1 MAKDDPKP
9 PSMDVIDACHK
20 ATKKACPQWSMG
32 HKPEMIC
39 GEAVPSWVKSI
50 PGPKYVVNTD
60 TFKARAPAWGFKPIP
75 MKSKKELSASSSAP
89 GRMPTID
96 QMDNGWNSLS
106 TTKQTPKFSL
116 GTKPAMII
124 GDSVPSWVASIPGP
138 KYDPDPDF
146 YKRRPPSYKIGEKLD
161 LVVGGEIPSW
171 TRSIPGPKYSYDT
184 NTFKNRQPC
193 HWIGEKLK
201 TEGEIMSTRSP
212 GPIYGGSAIDAV
224 LQSKVDSTKRRTC
237 APSFGVGPR
246 WKGRTYDMILSGAY
260 DRYERGKMA
269 Y

>member
-1 MAKDDPKP
+1 MMADSDTPKP
-9 PSMDVIDACHK
+9 PSMDVMDKCYK
-20 ATKKACPQWSMG
+20 ASKKHGPQWSMG
-32 HKPEMIC
+32 HKPEMIS

-50 PGPKYVVNTD
+50 PGPKYVIDTD
-60 TFKARAPAWGFKPIP
+60 RYKARAPAWGFRPIP
-75 MKSKKELSASSSAP
+75 MKSKKLSSSCP
-89 GRMPTID
+89 GRIPTVD
-96 QMDNGWNSLS
+96 QIDNGWKATS
-106 TTKQTPKFSL
+106 KQPPKWSL
-116 GTKPAMII
+116 GTKPAMVI

-138 KYDPDPDF
+138 KYDPDPDT
-146 YKRRPPSYKIGEKLD
+146 YMKRPPAYKIGEKID

-171 TRSIPGPKYSYDT
+171 TRSIPGPKYTYDT
-184 NTFKNRQPC
+184 NMFKNRQPC
-193 HWIGEKLK
+193 HQIGEKLK

-224 LQSKVDSTKRRTC
+224 KQSHVDSTKRRTC